1 MLICSSKV
9 GLHPPSSTRFIMII
23 RHDIDPNLYLIDP
36 AQFPAVVSVDSAP
49 EEVFVA
55 YDPIDQLLKPSLAHV
70 VEPEPVFRDRCD
82 AMGTLIQP
90 NWILTA
96 AHVATELSLEKKIS
110 LANAPYSIQQIVLH
124 PGFINYGEQ
133 ADITLVKND
142 IALIQLTEPV
152 ENISP
157 LPLYKQPNELGKIVT
172 FVGQGD
178 YGNGLI
184 GPDSV
189 DEKTRMATNRIEKV
203 DDQWLIFKFDAPPE
217 ATELE
222 GIAAPGDSGGPA
234 LIKTET
240 GWALAG
246 VSAGQD
252 SNTLGEGYYG
262 VWEYY
267 TRVSAHLNWIE
278 SVLQS

>member
-1 MLICSSKV
+1 
-9 GLHPPSSTRFIMII
+9 MII
-23 RHDIDPNLYLIDP
+23 RHDIDPDLYIIDP
-36 AQFPAVVSVDSAP
+36 AKFPAIVAVDSVP
-49 EEVFVA
+49 EEVLVA
-55 YDPIDQLLKPSLAHV
+55 YDNIDRLLRPSLIADT
-70 VEPEPVFRDRCD
+70 EPEPVFRDRCD
-82 AMGTLIQP
+82 AMGTLIRP

-96 AHVATELSLEKKIS
+96 AHVATEISLEKKFR

-178 YGNGLI
+178 FGNGLI

-217 ATELE
+217 TTELE

-234 LIKTET
+234 LIKTEM
-240 GWALAG
+240 GWAIAG

-252 SNTLGEGYYG
+252 SDTLGEGYYG
-262 VWEYY
+262 VWDYY
-267 TRVSAHLNWIE
+267 TRVSAYVDWIE
-278 SVLQS
+278 SVVQA